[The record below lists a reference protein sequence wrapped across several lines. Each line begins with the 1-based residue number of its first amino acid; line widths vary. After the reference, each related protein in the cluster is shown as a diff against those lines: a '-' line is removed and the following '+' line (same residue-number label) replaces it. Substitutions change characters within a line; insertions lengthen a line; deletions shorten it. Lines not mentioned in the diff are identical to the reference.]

1 MKNIFTALFMLSF
14 TLMFSQDVVEEK
26 QNKYGFEVTAK
37 FGSSKLDL
45 KDAVDLNGSFSA
57 GDFLFVYRLNENS
70 TLKSG
75 VTLAE
80 FNSNFTSLGETASL
94 KNTYLQVPL
103 KYFYATLLTNNALNN
118 SKINMLFGIGI
129 NANHLYKSEVETTL
143 STSSDKNLG
152 WNFGSSFEMG
162 LDFTFSKYMNF
173 GIFYEAMSDITR
185 IKKDDINQK
194 LVSTNLVKFSYI
206 LNF

>member
-57 GDFLFVYRLNENS
+57 GDFLFVYRLNEKS

-80 FNSNFTSLGETASL
+80 FNSNFTSLGITLVAPLAITLPKESTEGKRGSAL
-94 KNTYLQVPL
+94 RLTICCKATMICEVINT
-103 KYFYATLLTNNALNN
+103 
-118 SKINMLFGIGI
+118 
-129 NANHLYKSEVETTL
+129 
-143 STSSDKNLG
+143 
-152 WNFGSSFEMG
+152 GS
-162 LDFTFSKYMNF
+162 
-173 GIFYEAMSDITR
+173 IF
-185 IKKDDINQK
+185 
-194 LVSTNLVKFSYI
+194 
-206 LNF
+206 

>member
-1 MKNIFTALFMLSF
+1 MKKTFTFLLVATFS
-14 TLMFSQDVVEEK
+14 LMFAQEK
-26 QNKYGFEVTAK
+26 ANDGQKKFGVEVTAK
-37 FGSSKLDL
+37 FGSSKLDT
-45 KDAVDLNGSFSA
+45 KNAVNLNGSLSA
-57 GDFLFVYRLNENS
+57 GDFLFVYRLNPNS

-75 VTLAE
+75 ITLAE
-80 FNSNFTSLGETASL
+80 FNANFSTLGETASL

-103 KYFYATLLTNNALNN
+103 KYFYATSLSNDALNN
-118 SKINMLFGIGI
+118 SKISMLFGLGV
-129 NANHLYKSEVETTL
+129 NANHLYKSEVETIAL
-143 STSSDKNLG
+143 SSSKKNLG

-173 GIFYEAMSDITR
+173 GVFYEAMSDFTR
-185 IKKDDINQK
+185 IEKNDNNQK